1 MGPKHHWKVS
11 CSIKKIWYCC
21 ELDLEFLL
29 LTSRV
34 LGARVP
40 SAPSPWPDPGTWPL
54 LTLYPAIAA
63 GPSLPPFFSPL
74 HCCNKTSIMLHLPN
88 KPPSPSCWVISQ
100 QNTARSHR
108 RFLEIAMGGVVGAA
122 LCWLRAGFP
131 CFPFT
136 HPLPRLFLFLFL
148 SDE

>member
-100 QNTARSHR
+100 LEYHALPSQVLGDRHGRSGWSSPVLATGGLSLLSIYPPPSPSFS
-108 RFLEIAMGGVVGAA
+108 FLV
-122 LCWLRAGFP
+122 FK
-131 CFPFT
+131 
-136 HPLPRLFLFLFL
+136 
-148 SDE
+148 